1 MGAGASSQITPGMK
15 KRAKKNKRSA
25 AKDEQAEYE
34 AQIKKTIAEK
44 FDGDGTVSRV
54 GTRLFLYGLW
64 YLYFLSLW
72 PFHGGDAKPCSKLFS
87 SFHSPGSLALF
98 SLSVHWLL
106 VR

>member
-44 FDGDGTVSRV
+44 FDGDGTVSRIL
-54 GTRLFLYGLW
+54 GTRLFLYDDGI
-64 YLYFLSLW
+64 YIFL
-72 PFHGGDAKPCSKLFS
+72 
-87 SFHSPGSLALF
+87 
-98 SLSVHWLL
+98 
-106 VR
+106 